1 MSSYE
6 SGQSKGFNH
15 GTPTRDQ
22 MNDPRFM
29 QGYRDA
35 EASREF
41 WANQIKASSQPVSF
55 SQDTPRPVVSS
66 GASEPFT
73 LKSAVDGFALAGA
86 VLCMLYAYFG
96 LDGSLWLVIKYG
108 FLGAVGGVA
117 VGVAAWAAVKVLE
130 FALWV
135 AEWALKVA
143 LFCGAVYVA
152 LHILAAFKA

>member
-6 SGQSKGFNH
+6 RGQSKGFNH
-15 GTPTRDQ
+15 GVPTRDQ
-22 MNDPRFM
+22 ADDPNFM
-29 QGYRDA
+29 RGYRDA
-35 EASREF
+35 EARRDF
-41 WANQIKASSQPVSF
+41 WANQIQASSQPGVYPSG
-55 SQDTPRPVVSS
+55 TPGPASS
-66 GASEPFT
+66 TSSEPFT

-96 LDGSLWLVIKYG
+96 LNGSLWRVVEYG
-108 FLGAVGGVA
+108 FVGAAGGVA
-117 VGVAAWAAVKVLE
+117 VGAAAWAAVKVLE